1 MAAPIK
7 AIQKQE
13 LTEEE
18 QKQQKLEDLKLLL
31 ANNEEALNQMFN
43 IVGELNEIG
52 MLEAANS
59 MLKAKEPIA
68 KIVLGQVTREPVTN
82 LINNMMGAAGALTE
96 LDPELTKKLVSS
108 VLTGMDEGNQHLQ
121 SNKKVGMLDLMKV
134 LKDPDINRAIGF
146 GLHFLKGMGKGLKD
160 E

>member
-43 IVGELNEIG
+43 IVGELNDIG

-96 LDPELTKKLVSS
+96 LNPELTKKLVSS
-108 VLTGMDEGNQHLQ
+108 VLTGMDEGNEHLQ
-121 SNKKVGMLDLMKV
+121 SNKKVGILDLMKV

>member
-1 MAAPIK
+1 MAAPIQ

-18 QKQQKLEDLKLLL
+18 MKQQKLEDLKELL
-31 ANNEEALNQMFN
+31 ANNEDALNQMFN
-43 IVGELNEIG
+43 IVGELNDIG

-96 LDPELTKKLVSS
+96 LDPELTKKLVGS
-108 VLTGMDEGNQHLQ
+108 VLTGMDGGNQHLQ
-121 SNKKVGMLDLMKV
+121 SNKKVGILDLMKV

-146 GLHFLKGMGKGLKD
+146 GLHFLKGMGKGLK
-160 E
+160 EE

>member
-1 MAAPIK
+1 MAAPIQ

-18 QKQQKLEDLKLLL
+18 RKQQKLEDLKELL
-31 ANNEEALNQMFN
+31 ANNEESLNQMFN
-43 IVGELNEIG
+43 IVGELNDIG
-52 MLEAANS
+52 MLESANS

-96 LDPELTKKLVSS
+96 LDPELTKKLIGS

-121 SNKKVGMLDLMKV
+121 SNKKVGIFDLMKV

-146 GLHFLKGMGKGLKD
+146 GLHFLKGMGKGLK
-160 E
+160 EE

>member
-7 AIQKQE
+7 AIQKQG

-18 QKQQKLEDLKLLL
+18 QKQQKLEDLKELL

-43 IVGELNEIG
+43 IVGELNDIG

-96 LDPELTKKLVSS
+96 LNPELTKKLVGS

-121 SNKKVGMLDLMKV
+121 SNKKVGILDLIKV

>member
-7 AIQKQE
+7 AIQKQG

-18 QKQQKLEDLKLLL
+18 QKQQKLEDLKELL

-43 IVGELNEIG
+43 IVGELNDIG

-96 LDPELTKKLVSS
+96 LNPELTKKLVGS

-121 SNKKVGMLDLMKV
+121 SNKKVGIQDLMKV

>member
-7 AIQKQE
+7 AIQKQG

-18 QKQQKLEDLKLLL
+18 QKQQKLEDLKELL

-43 IVGELNEIG
+43 IVGELNDIG

-68 KIVLGQVTREPVTN
+68 KIVLGQVTREPVIN

-96 LDPELTKKLVSS
+96 LNPELTKKLVGS

-121 SNKKVGMLDLMKV
+121 SNKKVGILDLMKV

>member
-7 AIQKQE
+7 AIQKDE
-13 LTEEE
+13 PTEEE
-18 QKQQKLEDLKLLL
+18 QRQQKLEDLKALL
-31 ANNEEALNQMFN
+31 ADNEEALNQMFN
-43 IVGELNEIG
+43 IVGELNDIG
-52 MLEAANS
+52 MLEAASS
-59 MLKAKEPIA
+59 MLKAKEPIT

-108 VLTGMDEGNQHLQ
+108 VLTGMDEGSKHLQ
-121 SNKKVGMLDLMKV
+121 SNKKVGILDLMKV

-146 GLHFLKGMGKGLKD
+146 GLHFLKGIGKGLKD

>member
-1 MAAPIK
+1 MAAPIQ

-18 QKQQKLEDLKLLL
+18 MKQQKLEDLKELL
-31 ANNEEALNQMFN
+31 ANNEDALNQMFN
-43 IVGELNEIG
+43 IVGELNDIG
-52 MLEAANS
+52 ILEAANS

-96 LDPELTKKLVSS
+96 LDPELTKKLVDS

-121 SNKKVGMLDLMKV
+121 SNKKVGILDLMKV
-134 LKDPDINRAIGF
+134 LKDPDINRTIGF
-146 GLHFLKGMGKGLKD
+146 GLHFLKGMGKGLK
-160 E
+160 EE

>member
-7 AIQKQE
+7 MIQKQE

-18 QKQQKLEDLKLLL
+18 IKQQKLDDLKELLT
-31 ANNEEALNQMFN
+31 NNEEALNQMFN
-43 IVGELNEIG
+43 IVGELNDIG

-82 LINNMMGAAGALTE
+82 LINNMMGAAGA
-96 LDPELTKKLVSS
+96 DRKS
-108 VLTGMDEGNQHLQ
+108 V
-121 SNKKVGMLDLMKV
+121 V
-134 LKDPDINRAIGF
+134 
-146 GLHFLKGMGKGLKD
+146 
-160 E
+160 

>member
-1 MAAPIK
+1 MAAPIQ

-18 QKQQKLEDLKLLL
+18 LKQQKFEDLKELL

-43 IVGELNEIG
+43 IVGELNDIG

-59 MLKAKEPIA
+59 MLKAKEPIT

-96 LDPELTKKLVSS
+96 LDPELTKKLIGS

-121 SNKKVGMLDLMKV
+121 SNKKVGILDLMKV

-146 GLHFLKGMGKGLKD
+146 GLHFLKGMGKGLK
-160 E
+160 EE

>member
-18 QKQQKLEDLKLLL
+18 QKQQKLEDLKALLVD
-31 ANNEEALNQMFN
+31 NEEALNQMFN
-43 IVGELNEIG
+43 IVGELNDIG

-108 VLTGMDEGNQHLQ
+108 VLTGMGEGNQHLQ
-121 SNKKVGMLDLMKV
+121 SNKKVGILDLMKV

>member
-7 AIQKQE
+7 TIQKHE

-18 QKQQKLEDLKLLL
+18 IKQQKLEDLKELL
-31 ANNEEALNQMFN
+31 ANNEEALNQMFH
-43 IVGELNEIG
+43 IVGELNDIG

-68 KIVLGQVTREPVTN
+68 KIVLGQVTRKPVTN

-96 LDPELTKKLVSS
+96 LDPELTKNL
-108 VLTGMDEGNQHLQ
+108 
-121 SNKKVGMLDLMKV
+121 
-134 LKDPDINRAIGF
+134 
-146 GLHFLKGMGKGLKD
+146 
-160 E
+160 

>member
-1 MAAPIK
+1 MAAPIQ

-18 QKQQKLEDLKLLL
+18 LKQQKLEALKELL
-31 ANNEEALNQMFN
+31 ANNEDALNQMFN
-43 IVGELNEIG
+43 IVGELNDIG

-96 LDPELTKKLVSS
+96 LDPELTKKLIGS

-121 SNKKVGMLDLMKV
+121 SNKKVGILDLMKV

-146 GLHFLKGMGKGLKD
+146 GLYFLKGMGKGLK
-160 E
+160 EE

>member
-18 QKQQKLEDLKLLL
+18 QKQQKLEDLKVLL

-43 IVGELNEIG
+43 IIGELNDIG

-108 VLTGMDEGNQHLQ
+108 VLTGMDEGNEHLQ
-121 SNKKVGMLDLMKV
+121 SNKKVGILDLMKV

>member
-1 MAAPIK
+1 MAAPIQ

-18 QKQQKLEDLKLLL
+18 MKQQKLEALKELL
-31 ANNEEALNQMFN
+31 ANNEDALNQMFN
-43 IVGELNEIG
+43 IVGELNDIG

-82 LINNMMGAAGALTE
+82 LINNMMGAAGALKE
-96 LDPELTKKLVSS
+96 LDPELTKKLIGS

-121 SNKKVGMLDLMKV
+121 SNKKVGILDLMKV

-146 GLHFLKGMGKGLKD
+146 GLHFLKGMGKGLK
-160 E
+160 EE

>member
-1 MAAPIK
+1 MAAPIQ

-18 QKQQKLEDLKLLL
+18 LKQQKLEDLKELL

-43 IVGELNEIG
+43 IVGELNDIG

-59 MLKAKEPIA
+59 MLKAKESIA

-96 LDPELTKKLVSS
+96 LDPELTKKLIGS

-121 SNKKVGMLDLMKV
+121 SNKKVGILDLMKV

-146 GLHFLKGMGKGLKD
+146 GLHFLKGMGKGLK
-160 E
+160 EE

>member
-1 MAAPIK
+1 MASPIQ

-18 QKQQKLEDLKLLL
+18 RKQQKLEDLKELL

-43 IVGELNEIG
+43 IVGELNDIG

-96 LDPELTKKLVSS
+96 LDPALTKKFIGS
-108 VLTGMDEGNQHLQ
+108 VLIGMDEGNQHLQ
-121 SNKKVGMLDLMKV
+121 SNKKVGILDLMKV

-146 GLHFLKGMGKGLKD
+146 GLHFLKGMGKGLK
-160 E
+160 EE

>member
-7 AIQKQE
+7 AIQKQG

-18 QKQQKLEDLKLLL
+18 QKQQKLEDLKELL

-43 IVGELNEIG
+43 IVGELNDIG

-59 MLKAKEPIA
+59 MLKTKEPIA

-96 LDPELTKKLVSS
+96 LNPELTKKLVGS

-121 SNKKVGMLDLMKV
+121 SNKKVGILDLMKV

>member
-1 MAAPIK
+1 MAAPIQ

-18 QKQQKLEDLKLLL
+18 LKQQKLEALKELL
-31 ANNEEALNQMFN
+31 ADNEDALNQMFN
-43 IVGELNEIG
+43 IVGELNDIG

-96 LDPELTKKLVSS
+96 LDSELTKKLIGS

-121 SNKKVGMLDLMKV
+121 SNKKVGILDLMKV

-146 GLHFLKGMGKGLKD
+146 GLHFLKGMGKGLK
-160 E
+160 EE

>member
-7 AIQKQE
+7 AIQKQG

-18 QKQQKLEDLKLLL
+18 QKQQKLEGLKELL
-31 ANNEEALNQMFN
+31 ANNEEALNQMCN
-43 IVGELNEIG
+43 IVGELNDIG

-82 LINNMMGAAGALTE
+82 LINNMLGAAGALTE
-96 LDPELTKKLVSS
+96 LNPELTKKLVGS

-121 SNKKVGMLDLMKV
+121 SNKKVGILDLMKV

>member
-1 MAAPIK
+1 MAAPIQ

-18 QKQQKLEDLKLLL
+18 MKQQKLEDLKELL
-31 ANNEEALNQMFN
+31 ANNEDALNQMFN
-43 IVGELNEIG
+43 IVGELNDIG

-96 LDPELTKKLVSS
+96 LDPELTKKLVDS

-121 SNKKVGMLDLMKV
+121 SNKKVGILDLMKV
-134 LKDPDINRAIGF
+134 LKDPDINRTIGF
-146 GLHFLKGMGKGLKD
+146 GLHFLKGMGKGLK
-160 E
+160 EE

>member
-1 MAAPIK
+1 MAAPIQ

-18 QKQQKLEDLKLLL
+18 LKQQKLEALKELL
-31 ANNEEALNQMFN
+31 ANNEDALNQMFN
-43 IVGELNEIG
+43 IVGELNDMG

-68 KIVLGQVTREPVTN
+68 KIVLDQVTREPVTN

-96 LDPELTKKLVSS
+96 LDPELTKKLIGS

-121 SNKKVGMLDLMKV
+121 SNKKVGILDLMKV

-146 GLHFLKGMGKGLKD
+146 GLHFLKGMGKGLK
-160 E
+160 EE

>member
-1 MAAPIK
+1 MAAPIQ

-18 QKQQKLEDLKLLL
+18 LKQQKLEDLKELL

-43 IVGELNEIG
+43 IVGELNDIG

-96 LDPELTKKLVSS
+96 LDPELTKKLVGS

-121 SNKKVGMLDLMKV
+121 SNKKVGILDLMKV

-146 GLHFLKGMGKGLKD
+146 GLHFLKGMGKGLK
-160 E
+160 EE

>member
-18 QKQQKLEDLKLLL
+18 QKQQKLEDLKALL

-43 IVGELNEIG
+43 IVGELNDIG

-59 MLKAKEPIA
+59 MLKAKEQIA

-121 SNKKVGMLDLMKV
+121 SNKKVGILDLMKV

>member
-7 AIQKQE
+7 MIQKQE

-18 QKQQKLEDLKLLL
+18 IKQQKLDDLKELL
-31 ANNEEALNQMFN
+31 ANNEDALNQMFN
-43 IVGELNEIG
+43 IVGELNDIG

-96 LDPELTKKLVSS
+96 LDGAYEKLIGSLLVG
-108 VLTGMDEGNQHLQ
+108 LEKGNEHLE
-121 SNKKVGMLDLMKV
+121 SNKK
-134 LKDPDINRAIGF
+134 
-146 GLHFLKGMGKGLKD
+146 
-160 E
+160 

>member
-1 MAAPIK
+1 MAAPIQ

-18 QKQQKLEDLKLLL
+18 LKQQKLEALKELL
-31 ANNEEALNQMFN
+31 ADNEDALNQMFN
-43 IVGELNEIG
+43 IVGELNDIG

-96 LDPELTKKLVSS
+96 LDPELTKKLIGS

-121 SNKKVGMLDLMKV
+121 SNKKVGILDLMKV

-146 GLHFLKGMGKGLKD
+146 GLHFLKGMGKGLK
-160 E
+160 EE

>member
-1 MAAPIK
+1 MAVPIK
-7 AIQKQE
+7 AIQKHE
-13 LTEEE
+13 RTEEE

-31 ANNEEALNQMFN
+31 ANNEEALNQIFN
-43 IVGELNEIG
+43 IVGELNDIG

-96 LDPELTKKLVSS
+96 LDPELTKKLISS
-108 VLTGMDEGNQHLQ
+108 VLTGMDEGNEHLQ
-121 SNKKVGMLDLMKV
+121 SNKKVGILDLMKI

>member
-18 QKQQKLEDLKLLL
+18 QKQKKLEDLKALL

-43 IVGELNEIG
+43 IVGELNDIG

-59 MLKAKEPIA
+59 MLKAKEQIA

-121 SNKKVGMLDLMKV
+121 SNKKVGILDLMKV

>member
-1 MAAPIK
+1 MAAPIQ

-18 QKQQKLEDLKLLL
+18 LKQQKLEDLKELL
-31 ANNEEALNQMFN
+31 ANNEDALHQMFN
-43 IVGELNEIG
+43 IVGELNDIG

-96 LDPELTKKLVSS
+96 LDPELTKKLVGS

-121 SNKKVGMLDLMKV
+121 SNKKVGILDLMKV

-146 GLHFLKGMGKGLKD
+146 GLHFLKGMGKGLK
-160 E
+160 EE

>member
-1 MAAPIK
+1 MAAPIQ

-13 LTEEE
+13 LTGEEL
-18 QKQQKLEDLKLLL
+18 KQQKLEALKELL
-31 ANNEEALNQMFN
+31 ANNEDALNQMFN
-43 IVGELNEIG
+43 IVGELNDIG

-96 LDPELTKKLVSS
+96 LDPELTKKLIGS

-121 SNKKVGMLDLMKV
+121 SNKKVGILDLMKV

-146 GLHFLKGMGKGLKD
+146 GLHFLKGMGKGLK
-160 E
+160 EE